1 MKSVSA
7 DSEKFFARR
16 KFRKWRNTVC
26 ISNFWNCTDSGKEPL
41 FSRRGFIQ
49 RSPGEE
55 AGAMLLSPAYF
66 YS

>member
-7 DSEKFFARR
+7 DSEK
-16 KFRKWRNTVC
+16 
-26 ISNFWNCTDSGKEPL
+26 EPL
-41 FSRRGFIQ
+41 FSRRGFLQ

-55 AGAMLLSPAYF
+55 AGAVLLSPAYF